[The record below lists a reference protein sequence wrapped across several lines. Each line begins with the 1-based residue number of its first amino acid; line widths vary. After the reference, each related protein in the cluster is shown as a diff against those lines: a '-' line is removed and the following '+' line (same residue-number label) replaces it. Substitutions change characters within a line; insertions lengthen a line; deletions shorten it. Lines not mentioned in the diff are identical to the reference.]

1 MKANKGEW
9 SEVYVFL
16 KLLSEGRIYGA
27 DENLNKINDIFYTL
41 IKIIRYNDNEQLE
54 FFYDTNIK
62 IYNTDQK
69 LLLSLPIIDFKDKAI
84 KLLDEIK
91 NASGSSFEVPEIEL
105 FMNKIYCTKI
115 KAPSREKR
123 DITIVVKDL
132 ELGAEPELGFS
143 IKSQIGNPSTLLN
156 AGQTT
161 NFIYEIKN
169 INENQIE
176 EINAID
182 GRSKIKDRLKRMKDL
197 GGVIKY
203 SSMQSQ
209 TFKSN
214 MEIID
219 SSLPKLIAEYV
230 YSFFTNSSNKIFD
243 LTSDIISQD
252 PLKIGDKNKKAFYQ
266 NKIKHFL
273 RSVSLGMTP
282 TNSWD
287 TNNEVTGGFIVVK
300 KDGEILCYHIYNKED
315 FENYLYK
322 NTKFDTASSS
332 RHKFGLLYKEDDKL
346 FFKLNL
352 QIRFIS

>member
-1 MKANKGEW
+1 
-9 SEVYVFL
+9 
-16 KLLSEGRIYGA
+16 
-27 DENLNKINDIFYTL
+27 
-41 IKIIRYNDNEQLE
+41 
-54 FFYDTNIK
+54 
-62 IYNTDQK
+62 
-69 LLLSLPIIDFKDKAI
+69 
-84 KLLDEIK
+84 
-91 NASGSSFEVPEIEL
+91 
-105 FMNKIYCTKI
+105 MNKIYCTKI

-161 NFIYEIKN
+161 NFIYEVKN
-169 INENQIE
+169 IRENQIE
-176 EINAID
+176 EINAIE
-182 GRSKIKDRLKRMKDL
+182 GRSKIKDRLQKIKDL
-197 GGVIKY
+197 NGIAEY

-209 TFKSN
+209 TFKNN

-219 SSLPKLIAEYV
+219 SSLPELIAEYV
-230 YSFFTNSSNKIFD
+230 FSFFTDPSNKISD
-243 LTSDIISQD
+243 LTNDIISKD
-252 PLKIGDKNKKAFYQ
+252 PLSIGNENKNAFYK

-322 NTKFDTASSS
+322 NTKFDTASSG
-332 RHKFGLLYKEDDKL
+332 RHKFGLLYTDNDKIYL
-346 FFKLNL
+346 KLNL
-352 QIRFIS
+352 QIRFIT

>member
-16 KLLSEGRIYGA
+16 KLLSEGKIYGA
-27 DENLNKINDIFYTL
+27 DENLNKISDLFYTL
-41 IKIIRYNDNEQLE
+41 IKIIRYNEQLE
-54 FFYDTNIK
+54 FFYDTKIK
-62 IYNTDQK
+62 IYNTDHK
-69 LLLSLPIIDFKDKAI
+69 LLLALPIIDFKNKAI

-91 NASGSSFEVPEIEL
+91 NASGSSFEIPEIES

-161 NFIYEIKN
+161 NFIYEVKN
-169 INENQIE
+169 IRKNQIE
-176 EINAID
+176 KINALE
-182 GRSKIKDRLKRMKDL
+182 GRSKIKDRLQKIKDL
-197 GGVIKY
+197 KGIVEY

-209 TFKSN
+209 TFKNN

-219 SSLPKLIAEYV
+219 SSLPGLIAEYV
-230 YSFFTNSSNKIFD
+230 FSFFTDSSNKILD
-243 LTSDIISQD
+243 LTNDIISKD
-252 PLKIGDKNKKAFYQ
+252 PLNIGDENKNAFYK

-322 NTKFDTASSS
+322 NTKFDTASSG
-332 RHKFGLLYKEDDKL
+332 RHKFGLLYADNNKI

-352 QIRFIS
+352 QIRFIT